1 MSFSIGGIISQT
13 FGMTRQRMGSLLGV
27 WSIYFGLQ
35 ILLLFV
41 LFGAVGSSLM
51 MVGSMENPGAMGFGA
66 VVTMVVGYLAY
77 ITLYM
82 AQVAS
87 VVHNA
92 SPALEPTIGDSF
104 MAGLRALPTL
114 AGLTLILLTSYFFAM
129 IAVGIVGGIFSL
141 AGDSGSILF
150 LIFVFVG
157 MIYISCRL
165 SIMIPVIAVDGVGN
179 PITAIT
185 SSWKLTAGH
194 VAKIFTVMSLLA
206 IVMLAA
212 FFALFGLVGS
222 GMAGLAGAGFDGA
235 GMAAV
240 GMATMIMTLM
250 GFLVLMVIMTIASA
264 AFMAVLHASLVG
276 PEAFAET
283 FA

>member
-13 FGMTRQRMGSLLGV
+13 FGMVRQRLGSLLGV
-27 WSIYFGLQ
+27 WGIYFGLQ
-35 ILLLFV
+35 IMLLFL

-51 MVGSMENPGAMGFGA
+51 MVGSMDNPAAMGFGA
-66 VVTMVVGYLAY
+66 VVMMVVGYLAY
-77 ITLYM
+77 LILYM
-82 AQVAS
+82 TQAAS
-87 VVHNA
+87 LIHNA

-114 AGLTLILLTSYFFAM
+114 LGLTLILLATYFFAM
-129 IAVGIVGGIFSL
+129 IAIGIVGGIFSL
-141 AGDSGSILF
+141 AGDAGSVLF
-150 LIFVFVG
+150 LIFVFIG

-165 SIMIPVIAVDGVGN
+165 SLMMPVIAVDGVGN
-179 PITAIT
+179 PITAIA
-185 SSWKLTAGH
+185 SSWKLTGGH
-194 VAKIFTVMSLLA
+194 VAKIFAVILLFG
-206 IVMLAA
+206 VVVLAA

-222 GMAGLAGAGFDGA
+222 GMMGLAGAGFDGA
-235 GMAAV
+235 GMAAA

-250 GFLVLMVIMTIASA
+250 GFLVLVVIMTIASA

-276 PEAFAET
+276 PEAVAET